1 MKNANSAT
9 NGGVAVGVVEAGIEP
24 IESIW
29 KHILL
34 IVKKRKRLANGEMGQ
49 LVQAVNMVTGDKCAL
64 IINPDLIDNQD

>member
-9 NGGVAVGVVEAGIEP
+9 NGAVGAVKAGGIEP
-24 IESIW
+24 MESIW